1 MHTDHINTTPTLSI
15 TVYIMSILFFPFF
28 LIFLAIFALLT
39 IFGNVHRPCKQ
50 YPNIVNNSLHH
61 VCSFFLGFFF
71 PDFLGMFILI
81 TILGHVHRP
90 CKQISN
96 ITTPSLFFGYYAM
109 SGTSQKKSKN
119 QKFKN
124 STVEKK
130 NISLVQL
137 TNAAISLL
145 N

>member
-1 MHTDHINTTPTLSI
+1 MLKTVRIRQEGQLSLSYSVNWRYWETLMENTSQ
-15 TVYIMSILFFPFF
+15 FPHLPFVCP
-28 LIFLAIFALLT
+28 I
-39 IFGNVHRPCKQ
+39 KQ
-50 YPNIVNNSLHH
+50 A
-61 VCSFFLGFFF
+61 VC
-71 PDFLGMFILI
+71 
-81 TILGHVHRP
+81 V
-90 CKQISN
+90 
-96 ITTPSLFFGYYAM
+96 GYYAM
-109 SGTSQKKSKN
+109 SGTSQKNSKI